1 MSFDLL
7 YAAQFAVSAIG
18 TIKEHNDANAAAVQ
32 QQYQAIQQVSINN
45 NLNHNAHLG
54 INEEQALTLK
64 KHGLD
69 KWELWKQK
77 RREEAKSAVQATQRG
92 MRGGTPKDVGGS
104 YAAAYNNITR
114 HAYGALAR
122 KDLNFEAQLTDF
134 GRRHAN
140 LDLQTINQNNAAFSN
155 LSSGASFLGS
165 ALSVAG
171 SGLQIANESR
181 GGTYGAALREQK
193 PSTASTASTSS
204 YDGRTGTTKH
214 GQGYGGGA
222 SRNLTGGNK

>member
-1 MSFDLL
+1 M
-7 YAAQFAVSAIG
+7 
-18 TIKEHNDANAAAVQ
+18 
-32 QQYQAIQQVSINN
+32 
-45 NLNHNAHLG
+45 
-54 INEEQALTLK
+54 
-64 KHGLD
+64 
-69 KWELWKQK
+69 
-77 RREEAKSAVQATQRG
+77 
-92 MRGGTPKDVGGS
+92 GTPKDVGGS

-181 GGTYGAALREQK
+181 GGTYGAALRGQK
-193 PSTASTASTSS
+193 PSTPKPPGPPSPSALGERKYFGGSS
-204 YDGRTGTTKH
+204 YYNPPIGDR
-214 GQGYGGGA
+214 
-222 SRNLTGGNK
+222 

>member
-7 YAAQFAVSAIG
+7 YASQYAVSILG
-18 TIKEHNDANAAAVQ
+18 TLKEHNDANEAAAE
-32 QQYQAIQQVSINN
+32 QQYQANRQVSINN
-45 NLNHNAHLG
+45 NLNVNAHLG

-77 RREEAKSAVQATQRG
+77 RREEAKAAVQATQRG
-92 MRGGTPKDVGGS
+92 MRGGTPKQVGGS
-104 YAAAYNNITR
+104 YAAAYSNITR

-122 KDLNFEAQLTDF
+122 KDLNFEAALTDF
-134 GRRHAN
+134 GRRHTN
-140 LDLQTINQNNAAFSN
+140 IDLQTISQNNAAFSN

-165 ALSVAG
+165 ALNIAG

-181 GGTYGAALREQK
+181 KGTTVAPRGTPTSSASK
-193 PSTASTASTSS
+193 ASTQVGRKYFEGNS
-204 YDGRTGTTKH
+204 YYNPPIGDR
-214 GQGYGGGA
+214 
-222 SRNLTGGNK
+222 